1 MHGVRNMAC
10 AEGPAKGDY
19 ASLVQIAHEGELYV
33 DWHLPQC
40 HQRWASRE
48 QAEAQAL
55 GCSSVARFTDRRR
68 IFPRQPD
75 AAWQNVR
82 TVHSSEG
89 GHDGTSHAFTPFRSP
104 HA

>member
-10 AEGPAKGDY
+10 PERPAKGDY
-19 ASLVQIAHEGELYV
+19 AALVQIAHEGELYV

-55 GCSSVARFTDRRR
+55 GLRSRTARAS
-68 IFPRQPD
+68 P
-75 AAWQNVR
+75 VSR
-82 TVHSSEG
+82 TVAGFSRGSLTRPG
-89 GHDGTSHAFTPFRSP
+89 RT
-104 HA
+104 

>member
-10 AEGPAKGDY
+10 AERPAKGDY
-19 ASLVQIAHEGELYV
+19 AALVQIAHEGKFYV

-55 GCSSVARFTDRRR
+55 GYAVRLLERRPFHGPSPD
-68 IFPRQPD
+68 FPE
-75 AAWQNVR
+75 AA
-82 TVHSSEG
+82 
-89 GHDGTSHAFTPFRSP
+89 
-104 HA
+104 